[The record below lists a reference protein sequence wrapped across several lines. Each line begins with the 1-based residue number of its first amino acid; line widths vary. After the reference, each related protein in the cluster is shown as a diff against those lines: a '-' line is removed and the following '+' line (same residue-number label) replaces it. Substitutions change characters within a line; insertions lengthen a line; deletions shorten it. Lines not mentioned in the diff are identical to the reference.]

1 MNGAAAGHFGW
12 ARDLWRLRM
21 GTVHTVVN
29 QKGGVGKTTTAVNV
43 AACLAQAGRRV
54 LLIDLDPQGNAT
66 SGVGIDK
73 NSLAQI
79 GRGAQKSTYEVLIDG
94 LPAAEAVQD
103 TVVPGLRMLPANIDL
118 AGAEIELIMRE
129 SRETLVRDCIGP
141 VVADYDYV
149 ILDAPPSLGLLTLNS
164 LVAADY
170 AIVPIQCEYY
180 ALEGVSQLMKTVELV
195 KRRLNPDLEIGLV
208 ILTMYDN
215 RVRLAQQVVAE
226 VRKAFG
232 PKVAR
237 TIIPRNVRLSEAPSH
252 GLPVTVYDPR
262 SRGAQAY
269 RDIAQEIMRYGEAG
283 AR

>member
-1 MNGAAAGHFGW
+1 
-12 ARDLWRLRM
+12 M

-43 AACLAQAGRRV
+43 AACLAQAGERV
-54 LLIDLDPQGNAT
+54 LLVDLDPQGNAT
-66 SGVGIDK
+66 SGLGIDK
-73 NSLAQI
+73 NNLAQI
-79 GRGAQKSTYEVLIDG
+79 GAGAQKSTYEVLIEG
-94 LPAAEAVQD
+94 LPAAEAIRD
-103 TVVPGLRMLPANIDL
+103 TVVPGLRVLPANIDL
-118 AGAEIELIMRE
+118 AGAELELIMRDN
-129 SRETLVRDCIGP
+129 REWLVKEAIAP
-141 VVADYDYV
+141 VVGEYDFV
-149 ILDAPPSLGLLTLNS
+149 LIDAPPSLGLLTLNG

-180 ALEGVSQLMKTVELV
+180 ALEGVSQLMKTVDLV
-195 KRRLNPDLEIGLV
+195 KRKLNPGLEIGLV

-232 PKVAR
+232 SRVAK
-237 TIIPRNVRLSEAPSH
+237 TVIPRNVRLSEAPSH

-269 RDIAQEIMRYGEAG
+269 RDIAQEVLRYGKAG
-283 AR
+283 PR